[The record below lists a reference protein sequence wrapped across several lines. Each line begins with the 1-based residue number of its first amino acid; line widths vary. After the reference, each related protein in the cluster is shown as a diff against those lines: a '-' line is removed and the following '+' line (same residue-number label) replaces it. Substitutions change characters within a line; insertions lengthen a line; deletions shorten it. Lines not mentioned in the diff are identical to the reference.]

1 MAPRARMGKGAGYM
15 AVDRY
20 IREKGQAGCVEIYEC
35 AKLGNG
41 KSLRNSQYSLSVQR
55 IGQYMR
61 RSGKFEIAEK
71 RTNGP
76 NGQVKTST
84 QWRHKQ

>member
-20 IREKGQAGCVEIYEC
+20 IREKGPAGCVEIYEC

-55 IGQYMR
+55 I
-61 RSGKFEIAEK
+61 
-71 RTNGP
+71 
-76 NGQVKTST
+76 
-84 QWRHKQ
+84 

>member
-1 MAPRARMGKGAGYM
+1 MVPRARMGRGAGYM

-61 RSGKFEIAEK
+61 RSGKFEIATK
-71 RTNGP
+71 RRQGTNGSTK
-76 NGQVKTST
+76 QST
-84 QWRHKQ
+84 QWRYKQ